1 MVVDILSAKEP
12 PRAAR
17 FFALRLLSFRMTLHI
32 SNLFGAMPDE
42 TVAWILTKG
51 SEPCPKPASLELIR
65 R

>member
-1 MVVDILSAKEP
+1 MLSAKDP
-12 PRAAR
+12 SGAVR
-17 FFALRLLSFRMTLHI
+17 FFALRLLAFKMALHI